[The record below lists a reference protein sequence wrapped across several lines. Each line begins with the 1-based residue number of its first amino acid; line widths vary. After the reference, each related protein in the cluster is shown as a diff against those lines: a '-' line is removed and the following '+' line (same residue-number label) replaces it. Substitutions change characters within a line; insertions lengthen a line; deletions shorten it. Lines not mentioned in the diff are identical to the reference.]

1 MEEYAELGH
10 PYVSNYSLMLTFTW
24 VLTMSP
30 IMTRI
35 LSKAEFVE
43 VDSSF
48 TASIELEY
56 LLNALCFDYD
66 SLQCKYALI
75 LVITM

>member
-1 MEEYAELGH
+1 
-10 PYVSNYSLMLTFTW
+10 
-24 VLTMSP
+24 
-30 IMTRI
+30 MTRI